1 MREDV
6 NDELNQSQIVSR
18 EMLKKENLDT
28 LELYSEAKNKIMRF
42 SSASYSLLDEL
53 ITQIHHEGNLGDVQ
67 IVMEKVDNTIKRYKE
82 DAWRR
87 IVLPAPFMLINSVE
101 SRFRQEASIKR
112 LIKAFDYEPMDV
124 KMSFGLYIFK
134 LVFLAITVIATF
146 VAVLIQ
152 GWFWLLLLFIPFFVT
167 IYALDFWFAGKV
179 INQTGFVPLYQRIR
193 SALLRRIQAQEE
205 LIENSYKV
213 PEAIEQRMLEY
224 EKNTAFQ
231 QLESS
236 EKEQVKRLEYESLER
251 LQGISAAVAL
261 HQAKTNAEVKKIQNI
276 PELQR
281 MEAEIRIKSP
291 EREHQIILA
300 EIKAMEKILKEKVK
314 AIGNNDIADQEML
327 RDIQR
332 WESMCRGWR
341 GKLRKG
347 SAGIADIAQEVEETV
362 KKVRF
367 PTTNKPTEQNNP

>member
-1 MREDV
+1 MREDFK
-6 NDELNQSQIVSR
+6 DEMNQTPFDQPVV
-18 EMLKKENLDT
+18 LKKENLDT
-28 LELYSEAKNKIMRF
+28 LELYSQAKNKIMQF
-42 SSASYSLLDEL
+42 SSTSYSLLDEL

-87 IVLPAPFMLINSVE
+87 VVLPAPFMLINSVE
-101 SRFRQEASIKR
+101 SKFNQEANIKR

-146 VAVLIQ
+146 FAVLIQ
-152 GWFWLLLLFIPFFVT
+152 GWFWLLLLSIPFFVA

-193 SALLRRIQAQEE
+193 GALSRRIQAQEE

-231 QLESS
+231 QLQSS

-261 HQAKTNAEVKKIQNI
+261 HQAKTNAEIKEIENI

-300 EIKAMEKILKEKVK
+300 EINAMEKILKEKVK
-314 AIGNNDIADQEML
+314 AIANNDIADQEML
-327 RDIQR
+327 RDVQR

-341 GKLRKG
+341 GKLKKG

-367 PTTNKPTEQNNP
+367 PTTNKPTEQNNS